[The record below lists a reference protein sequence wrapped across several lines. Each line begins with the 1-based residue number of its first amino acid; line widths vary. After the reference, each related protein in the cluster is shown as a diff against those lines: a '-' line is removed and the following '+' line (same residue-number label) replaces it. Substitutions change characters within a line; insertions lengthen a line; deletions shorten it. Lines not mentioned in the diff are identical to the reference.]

1 MMPEASRP
9 NTSRELLAH
18 AAQARKENRPED
30 AERLLT
36 EAVALCR
43 SGGAP
48 GEMATA
54 LCALG
59 QIERDLR
66 SRDAALEHYEEAAAI
81 YRAERD
87 TLRLAHTLR
96 HLGDTYREDGR
107 AELAGRCYREAL
119 DIYRAHSAETS
130 PLELANAIRGFA
142 ILQGNTGKAAEAAN
156 LWREAGELYAAQ
168 NVEAGVA
175 ECRRRIDIIEQ
186 KLSNA

>member
-1 MMPEASRP
+1 MMPEASRSH
-9 NTSRELLAH
+9 TSRELLAQ
-18 AAQARKENRPED
+18 AAQARRENHPED
-30 AERLLT
+30 ANRLLT

-43 SGGAP
+43 MDGAP
-48 GEMATA
+48 GELAAA

-87 TLRLAHTLR
+87 TPRLAHTVR
-96 HLGDTYREDGR
+96 HLGDIHRHDGR

-119 DIYRAHSAETS
+119 TLYRADPQA
-130 PLELANAIRGFA
+130 PQLDLANCLRGYA
-142 ILQGNTGKAAEAAN
+142 ILQEQRGDGAQAR
-156 LWREAGELYAAQ
+156 LFWREAGELYAAV

-175 ECRRRIDIIEQ
+175 ESRRRIDIIEQ
-186 KLSNA
+186 KQPNA